1 MAEEYTGFT
10 YQSEILSKDLLE
22 YLIADKDFNLSD
34 VEWDDSKITIP
45 DDLMTSWKKDVDPV
59 TIEELTSR
67 QAFGSGIFD
76 AIMESIHNHLKIEY
90 ESGRITGA
98 EYATTYTRLTEAGLT
113 NAVQFCLQKNQA
125 YYNGVLAQAQAVTA
139 GIQAQLAALT
149 AKLQF
154 AKTKAEALHI
164 AAEYALTTMKLST
177 EDAQHALVCKQQE
190 VTNAQIAQTIAQTA
204 TEVERTALTHEQINT
219 QTAQT
224 ASEIERAALT
234 HEQIATQVE
243 QTAGTHEQTNLVK
256 AQIISEGERAAVTH
270 EQIAQTQEQ
279 TNQTR
284 EQIIQIREQA
294 ALTHEQI
301 AREIE
306 QTALTHKQTT
316 LTSAQIDQVLTQN
329 TGLGY
334 DNLAKKYQAMAN
346 DPQPSSEHEG
356 TNIDFLTKDKN
367 IKHIQSQMNVE
378 ASQVSL
384 YKQQKDSYKRNDER
398 KVAELFSGTY
408 TAMKAV
414 DEGLAIPKAFSGASI
429 NEVLQNLKAN
439 VDLGEDSTNQTF
451 TWLQNGVLR
460 ANTGAEENS
469 TDETIPEHNS
479 NSNP

>member
-1 MAEEYTGFT
+1 MVDEYTGFT

-45 DDLMTSWKKDVDPV
+45 DDLMSSWKKDVDPV

-67 QAFGSGIFD
+67 KAFGTGIFD

-90 ESGRITGA
+90 DSGRITGA
-98 EYATTYTRLTEAGLT
+98 EYATTYTRLTEAGLA

-204 TEVERTALTHEQINT
+204 TEVERTALTHEQVNT

-224 ASEIERAALT
+224 TSEIERAALT
-234 HEQIATQVE
+234 HEQIA
-243 QTAGTHEQTNLVK
+243 QTK
-256 AQIISEGERAAVTH
+256 
-270 EQIAQTQEQ
+270 EQ
-279 TNQTR
+279 TNQIR
-284 EQIIQIREQA
+284 EQIIQIREQT

-329 TGLGY
+329 IGLAQ
-334 DNLAKKYQAMAN
+334 DNLTKIEQTKLTKYQAMAN
-346 DPQPSSEHEG
+346 NPQPSSEHEG

-429 NEVLQNLKAN
+429 NEVLQTLKAN

-469 TDETIPEHNS
+469 IDETLPEHNS